1 VSRVDDLQTAIAS
14 RERSLVETLSRWVA
28 IPSISTDPE
37 HASDM
42 QRSAEFLRQAALDAG
57 FATAEIWESEGHPA
71 VYAELLADPTLPT
84 VLVYGHHDVQP
95 VDPVDEWER
104 APFEALERDGL
115 MLGRGTA
122 DDKGH
127 IVMHLEALRGYLQAR
142 GSLPINLKLIAEG
155 EEEDGSEHFQAI
167 VASHL
172 DRLRADVA
180 VISDTG
186 MLAETLPALTV
197 GLRGMAYWEL
207 RIAAA
212 STDLHSGVYGGA
224 VLNPITVLSQMLST
238 LHDANGQ
245 VAVPGFYDDVRV
257 LSEKERREIAAI
269 EFDEAGFLAEVGAV
283 AGGESGYSTMERRT
297 IRPTMEICGIWGGYQ
312 GEGAKTVIPA
322 RAAAKLSARL
332 VPNQDAD
339 QVTRVVEA
347 YLRQIAPEGVR
358 VEFETIHTGRWVLTS
373 SSHPA
378 VSAAAQVVAD
388 VWGTPPDFIREGG
401 SIPPVATI
409 ADELGVPCVMFG
421 VGLPGD
427 HIHAPNERVVLAQ
440 LFKGMQVVGRLWQ
453 RYGELGRAGLKGQP
467 EGVSPSA
474 PG

>member
-1 VSRVDDLQTAIAS
+1 VSRVDDLQAAIGG
-14 RERSLVETLSRWVA
+14 RERALVETLARWVA

-37 HASDM
+37 RAGDM
-42 QRSAEFLRQAALDAG
+42 HRSAEFLRQAALEAG
-57 FATAEIWESEGHPA
+57 FATAELWESEGHPA
-71 VYAELLADPTLPT
+71 VFAELLQDPSLPT

-95 VDPVDEWER
+95 VDPVDEWEK

-142 GSLPINLKLIAEG
+142 GQLPINLKLIAEG

-167 VASHL
+167 VAAHR
-172 DRLRADVA
+172 DRLSADVA

-197 GLRGMAYWEL
+197 ALRGMAYWEV
-207 RIAAA
+207 RIEAA

-224 VLNPITVLSQMLST
+224 VLNPITVLTEMLAK
-238 LHDANGQ
+238 LHDSEGRM
-245 VAVPGFYDDVRV
+245 AVPGFYDDVLA
-257 LSEKERREIAAI
+257 LSQDERGEVAAI
-269 EFDEAGFLAEVGAV
+269 EFDEAGFLGEVGAV
-283 AGGESGYSTMERRT
+283 AGGENGYSTMERRT
-297 IRPTMEICGIWGGYQ
+297 VRPTMEICGIWGGYQ

-322 RAAAKLSARL
+322 RAGAKLSSRL

-347 YLRQIAPEGVR
+347 YLRQIAPKGVR
-358 VEFETIHTGRWVLTS
+358 LEFETISTGRWVLTS

-378 VSAAAQVVAD
+378 VKAAAQAVAE
-388 VWGTPPDFIREGG
+388 VWGKAPAFIREGG
-401 SIPPVATI
+401 SIPPVATM
-409 ADELGVPCVMFG
+409 ADELGVPCVLFG

-453 RYGELGRAGLKGQP
+453 RYGELGKAGLTEQP
-467 EGVSPSA
+467 EGAAPNSPS
-474 PG
+474 